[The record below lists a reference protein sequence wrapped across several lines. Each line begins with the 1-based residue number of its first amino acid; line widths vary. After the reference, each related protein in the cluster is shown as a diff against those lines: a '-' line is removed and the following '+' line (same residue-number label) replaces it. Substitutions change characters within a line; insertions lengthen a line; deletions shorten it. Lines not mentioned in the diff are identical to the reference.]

1 MSVFNMVCK
10 AAEKSGNSLLISAM
24 NKSKLF
30 LIERKAMEFEKLQPL
45 IDYVRS
51 EIPLLPFDTCAIE
64 VDMIGADNPEYNVP
78 GIIIIDVS
86 RSTEDDGLRNYDFNF
101 WVGFK
106 LGSVLTLLAGDGFV
120 YENYAAKFM
129 QMLSLLE
136 QESRPES
143 DLKDYE
149 DDKLSYQLK
158 VRFFDDIIMYSSEGD
173 YSSAATLSDIEPGSE
188 DKRKQEV
195 TNVFGVWFR
204 IFTSLVNTDKHFVLE
219 EAPKGY
225 VETPKPKKILREH
238 QRPKYTVL
246 APMAIRRK
254 LGIAPAEAEGHKSPA
269 PHERRRHKRRLRK
282 SSGYKEDRDIII
294 EATWVGV
301 SEVAVGNKV
310 YKVRLDI

>member
-10 AAEKSGNSLLISAM
+10 AAEKSGNSLLISAL

-30 LIERKAMEFEKLQPL
+30 LIERKTMEFEKLQPL

-86 RSTEDDGLRNYDFNF
+86 RSTEDAGLRNYDFNF

-173 YSSAATLSDIEPGSE
+173 YFSAATLSEIEPGAE

-254 LGIAPAEAEGHKSPA
+254 LGIAPAEADGHKSPA

-301 SEVAVGNKV
+301 SEVSVGSKV

>member
-30 LIERKAMEFEKLQPL
+30 LIERKTIEFERLQPL

-129 QMLSLLE
+129 QMLELL
-136 QESRPES
+136 
-143 DLKDYE
+143 
-149 DDKLSYQLK
+149 
-158 VRFFDDIIMYSSEGD
+158 
-173 YSSAATLSDIEPGSE
+173 
-188 DKRKQEV
+188 KRSPNPTSK
-195 TNVFGVWFR
+195 TTKTTSCP
-204 IFTSLVNTDKHFVLE
+204 TSLRSGSSMISLCIARRETISPLRPCLRSSLE
-219 EAPKGY
+219 
-225 VETPKPKKILREH
+225 
-238 QRPKYTVL
+238 
-246 APMAIRRK
+246 
-254 LGIAPAEAEGHKSPA
+254 
-269 PHERRRHKRRLRK
+269 
-282 SSGYKEDRDIII
+282 
-294 EATWVGV
+294 
-301 SEVAVGNKV
+301 
-310 YKVRLDI
+310 

>member
-30 LIERKAMEFEKLQPL
+30 LIERKAMQSEQLQPL

-78 GIIIIDVS
+78 GIIILDVS

-106 LGSVLTLLAGDGFV
+106 MGEVLTLLAGDGFV
-120 YENYAAKFM
+120 YENYAAEFSRILD
-129 QMLSLLE
+129 MLE
-136 QESRPES
+136 KENKPGI
-143 DLKDYE
+143 DLKDYA
-149 DDKLSYQLK
+149 DAKLSYQLK
-158 VRFFDDIIMYSSEGD
+158 VRFFDDIIMYSSEAD
-173 YSSAATLSDIEPGSE
+173 YLAAATLTDIEPGLES
-188 DKRKQEV
+188 KRKQEV

-219 EAPKGY
+219 ETPKGY
-225 VETPKPKKILREH
+225 VEISKPKKILREH

-246 APMAIRRK
+246 APMAIRQK
-254 LGIAPAEAEGHKSPA
+254 LGIADAYSHKSPA

-301 SEVAVGNKV
+301 SEVSVGNKV